1 MPIYK
6 PSHLAGRTIRPSA
19 FHAGFNSMKDKE
31 EETSKEQPIE
41 ASGSGLEKIADKLE
55 KFIVKPRKKL
65 KNIQFNP

>member
-31 EETSKEQPIE
+31 EQTNQVPIE